1 MEFIFLLPSLR
12 RRGAGGEVKKRNN
25 MKKLKIILLIFLT
38 ATALY
43 ADGSDFASSGYSY
56 GAAEYLKLARHAQ
69 SAGLAN
75 AVVAWQEEFAGL
87 QYNPAILD
95 AVVDI
100 VPVAATY
107 SFMTWD
113 RKHVGMD
120 AAMPLGEFIIS
131 GLSLMKYGVGN
142 IEGRDSLGNKTN
154 DFDYSANAVA
164 LSVAGKLLLPVSVG
178 ITARYIHEQ
187 MSGEEAHGMGFDAGM
202 IFYPFTQLCIG
213 LSGRNM
219 GSYLWWTTGH
229 RDIVLPTAQLG
240 IAGRFLD
247 TTLITELDVAKT
259 LRQPID
265 VSLGLQYKLLGMI
278 LIRGGMA
285 TSLDLRGR
293 DYRKFDFSVGLG
305 LRYSWFGV
313 DYAMP
318 INSARLGLTHKISVI
333 GKFPSPF

>member
-1 MEFIFLLPSLR
+1 
-12 RRGAGGEVKKRNN
+12 
-25 MKKLKIILLIFLT
+25 MKQLKILLLT
-38 ATALY
+38 LLTTSALY
-43 ADGSDFASSGYSY
+43 ADGSDFASSNYSY
-56 GAAEYLKLARHAQ
+56 GAAEYLKLPRHAH

-100 VPVAATY
+100 VPVVATY

-113 RKHVGMD
+113 RKHVGLD
-120 AAMPLGEFIIS
+120 AAMPIGDFAIS

-142 IEGRDSLGNKTN
+142 IEGRDSLGNFTE

-164 LSVAGKLLLPVSVG
+164 LSIAGRLQWPVSVG

-187 MSGEEAHGMGFDAGM
+187 MAGEQANGMGFDAG
-202 IFYPFTQLCIG
+202 ITYSPFTQFCIG
-213 LSGRNM
+213 LSGQNV

-240 IAGRFLD
+240 LAGRFLD
-247 TTLITELDVAKT
+247 TTLIAELDVAKT
-259 LRQPID
+259 MRQPID
-265 VSLGLQYKLLGMI
+265 VSLGLQYKIIGMI
-278 LIRGGMA
+278 MIRGGIA

-305 LRYSWFGV
+305 MRYSWFGV

-318 INSARLGLTHKISVI
+318 INSSGLGLTHKISVI